1 MPNLKTFA
9 IYQIPFNPEAFEAI
23 NKEGWSALDRFKDQE
38 RQQSFSVKGSE
49 EFVVTDSVF
58 FHQVC
63 NIDAEDLEDVFR
75 VGNMGPENQ
84 IERIQEMHSLS
95 VGDVV
100 VDMDNGQSFMCNPF
114 GFERIN
120 FNVNMAGG
128 IQ

>member
-1 MPNLKTFA
+1 MKTFA
-9 IYQIPFNPEAFEAI
+9 IYQIPHNPDAFDAI
-23 NKEGWSALDRFKDQE
+23 NKNGWDVLEHFPDLE
-38 RQQSFSVKGSE
+38 CQQKLSVHGSE
-49 EFVVTDSVF
+49 KLVITDSVF

-84 IERIQEMHSLS
+84 IERIQHMHSLS
-95 VGDVV
+95 VGDIV
-100 VDMDNGQSFMCNPF
+100 VDKDNGQSFMCNPF

-128 IQ
+128 VQ